1 MLLLGLG
8 AILQGRNYSIGTLS
22 RMGPGFF
29 PVALGVILAL
39 AGVAIAISASR
50 RITRPRVKLNEPEI
64 NRANIWKYLI

>member
-8 AILQGRNYSIGTLS
+8 AIFRAETYSIGTLS

-29 PVALGVILAL
+29 PVALGAILAL

-50 RITRPRVKLNEPEI
+50 RSTRPRVKLNEPEI
-64 NRANIWKYLI
+64 NWANIWKYLI